1 MQIAIYNRALSE
13 DDFSIYK
20 KIFETLSRYDIKP
33 VIFEPFVEKLK
44 ESVKRMEKTNGK
56 SK

>member
-1 MQIAIYNRALSE
+1 VVEYAR
-13 DDFSIYK
+13 K
-20 KIFETLSRYDIKP
+20 KKSQKT
-33 VIFEPFVEKLK
+33 FVEKLK